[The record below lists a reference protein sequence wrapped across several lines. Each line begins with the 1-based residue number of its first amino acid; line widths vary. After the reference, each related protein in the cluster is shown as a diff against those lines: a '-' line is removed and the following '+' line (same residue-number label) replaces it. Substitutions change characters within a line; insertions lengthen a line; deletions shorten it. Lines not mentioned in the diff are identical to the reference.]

1 MSEHSQ
7 IEMQMKNRFSFLL
20 ESGFC
25 YEYTYEKGGDSS
37 CVYIHRF
44 KKGSDRIDFREVS
57 GGEELNV
64 MVYRGGEYRFPDIYA
79 DYKKETLSF
88 KLRHLFRKASKEER
102 FDFLAT
108 LISRECEK
116 GELFGIKL

>member
-1 MSEHSQ
+1 MDKESQ
-7 IEMQMKNRFSFLL
+7 VEKQMKNRFSYLL

-44 KKGSDRIDFREVS
+44 QKGGDRVDFREVS

-64 MVYRGGEYRFPDIYA
+64 MVYRRGEYAFPDIYA
-79 DYKKETLSF
+79 RYKKETFSF
-88 KLRHLFRKASKEER
+88 RAKHLFRRATKEER
-102 FDFLAT
+102 FNFLAE
-108 LISRECEK
+108 LIKRECEK